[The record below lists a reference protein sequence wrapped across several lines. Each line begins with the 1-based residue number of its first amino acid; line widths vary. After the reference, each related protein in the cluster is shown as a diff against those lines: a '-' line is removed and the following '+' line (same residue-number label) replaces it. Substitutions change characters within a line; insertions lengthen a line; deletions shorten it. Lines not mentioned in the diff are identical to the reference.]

1 MSTVQKW
8 KMKWNNSE
16 LNLALAEFPLYGTE
30 SPHGNM
36 FKKKK
41 LTSPQFFSFTKFDAK
56 RS

>member
-1 MSTVQKW
+1 
-8 KMKWNNSE
+8 MKWNNSE

-41 LTSPQFFSFTKFDAK
+41 KLTSPQFFSFTKFDAK